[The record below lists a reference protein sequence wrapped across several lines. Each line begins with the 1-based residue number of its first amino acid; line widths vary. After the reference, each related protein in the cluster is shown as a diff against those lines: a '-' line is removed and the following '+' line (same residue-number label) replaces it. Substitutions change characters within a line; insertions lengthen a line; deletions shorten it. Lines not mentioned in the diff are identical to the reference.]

1 MEPLEHTLENLYRY
15 HPDFISVTYGAG
27 GTNVGRSKEVCR
39 SIMEHNTT
47 CMTHFTCIGST
58 REQVRQRIAEY
69 HDMGIQNIM
78 ALRGDIPK
86 GWEGTRGYFSHGDR
100 LMNDIHQNFP
110 DVCLGGA
117 CYPEKHLEAPG
128 IEADIAHLRSKQ
140 DNGAQFLMSQLCY
153 DVDAFERFME
163 RIRKAGVHL
172 PVVVGVMPVLYK
184 KGLIRMTLSN
194 GCSIP
199 REVSELIGKYGE
211 NKEDF
216 KKAGKEYTIRLIY
229 QYMSK
234 GISGLHIYSLNKYRD
249 LAEIINETGI
259 RGTF

>member
-1 MEPLEHTLENLYRY
+1 MP
-15 HPDFISVTYGAG
+15 G
-27 GTNVGRSKEVCR
+27 
-39 SIMEHNTT
+39 
-47 CMTHFTCIGST
+47 
-58 REQVRQRIAEY
+58 
-69 HDMGIQNIM
+69 
-78 ALRGDIPK
+78 
-86 GWEGTRGYFSHGDR
+86 
-100 LMNDIHQNFP
+100 
-110 DVCLGGA
+110 GGA